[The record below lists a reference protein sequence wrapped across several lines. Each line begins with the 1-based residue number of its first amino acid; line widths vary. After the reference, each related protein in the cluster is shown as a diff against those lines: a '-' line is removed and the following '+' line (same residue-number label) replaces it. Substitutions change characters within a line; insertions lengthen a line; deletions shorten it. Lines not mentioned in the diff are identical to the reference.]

1 MSEKKSK
8 SIFFILYGLLIVI
21 LLMCSSCGT
30 SQLTQQQVKI
40 NYELDKLYIEYKYK
54 TDSLYNEF
62 YKKETKLNN
71 NLDELLYYVEEDTF
85 NGNLDSVVSVLYIEL
100 IREIIDNCENC
111 DEID

>member
-8 SIFFILYGLLIVI
+8 NIFIIGYI
-21 LLMCSSCGT
+21 LLMITLMMMSSCGT

-62 YKKETKLNN
+62 YKKDETLN
-71 NLDELLYYVEEDTF
+71 
-85 NGNLDSVVSVLYIEL
+85 S
-100 IREIIDNCENC
+100 NCENC